1 MNPFTF
7 NFAHSHL
14 DLSLNRFPYKLHKM
28 VPRSLEVEMKDTDNA
43 FKEVVSSEETTSKQ
57 VSLPN

>member
-14 DLSLNRFPYKLHKM
+14 DLSLNRFPNKLHKM
-28 VPRSLEVEMKDTDNA
+28 VPRSLEVKMKDIDNA
-43 FKEVVSSEETTSKQ
+43 FTKVVSSEDDHKQ
-57 VSLPN
+57 ASLTA